1 MTKAL
6 LAALPFVAL
15 AACVPVEQADEGES
29 LREQMLQ
36 PDACGAEAY
45 QSYVGQKSPAIS
57 VPAGTIVRHYRSGD
71 PVTADF
77 SPIRLNFEYD
87 RSGVLVKV
95 SCG

>member
-1 MTKAL
+1 MRKIFL
-6 LAALPFVAL
+6 IALPFAAL
-15 AACVPVEQADEGES
+15 SACMPVEQVEEGES
-29 LREQMLQ
+29 MREKMMQE
-36 PDACGAEAY
+36 DACGADAY
-45 QSYVGQKSPAIS
+45 QSYVGQKSPAIT

-77 SPIRLNFEYD
+77 SPVRLNFEYD